1 MKDTCDVSY
10 LMFLDCSEEEMER
23 RLLERGKTSGRVDDN
38 IDSIRKRFHTYR
50 ASTMPIIEKF
60 RAENKV
66 RQIPSNRP
74 IGKLATSSVCARTC
88 VRLT

>member
-1 MKDTCDVSY
+1 MKDSCDASY

-50 ASTMPIIEKF
+50 ESTMPIIEKF

-66 RQIPSNRP
+66 RQIQSNRP
-74 IGKLATSSVCARTC
+74 IGTIAASPVC
-88 VRLT
+88 VRARVRLV